1 MSPGLKVT
9 EQVNEPARSF
19 NWIDALLGLA
29 VGAAGGALGSVFLT
43 SSLVSGTVLG
53 SLFGLAFGLFFAHR
67 ATSSGAG
74 LIWGLGAAFL
84 LWLVLPAGILPLLI
98 GSGHSMAK
106 LADGR
111 DQFPELVA
119 YLICLGM
126 PVGVTLGVR
135 GSFRGKLKNQPFHW
149 WRAIMVGGFSGVLGG
164 MIFARWS
171 VAGDF
176 FPLIGGLAEP
186 HSRVATVAVE
196 FGVAM
201 FIGSSFGLLFR
212 HESSGIGLGVMCG
225 WLFGV
230 IWWYPGPMIFL
241 PLLLTGEIDW
251 RERSLCTPSVPH
263 GPLDLRRRDSTCI
276 PFARE
281 PLYPSAA
288 P

>member
-1 MSPGLKVT
+1 MSSGLKVT
-9 EQVNEPARSF
+9 AQVDGPARSF

-53 SLFGLAFGLFFAHR
+53 SLFGLAYGLFFAHR

-106 LADGR
+106 LADAR

-176 FPLIGGLAEP
+176 FPLPLGERSHRHDLWPAVSARIFEYRTRCHVGLAIWRDLVVP
-186 HSRVATVAVE
+186 GTDDLPAVAADRRDRL
-196 FGVAM
+196 A
-201 FIGSSFGLLFR
+201 S
-212 HESSGIGLGVMCG
+212 
-225 WLFGV
+225 
-230 IWWYPGPMIFL
+230 
-241 PLLLTGEIDW
+241 
-251 RERSLCTPSVPH
+251 ERSLCTPSVPH
-263 GPLDLRRRDSTCI
+263 GPLDLRRHDSTFI